1 MGHVSDAPEQF
12 AELKRQVLDRVD
24 LSREVSDEEMLDL
37 IYDSLTFDFSGAC
50 SNIIMNNGGVFEN
63 KILYP
68 PEDKMIERYW
78 ITL

>member
-1 MGHVSDAPEQF
+1 MEKVMITCLEDNEG
-12 AELKRQVLDRVD
+12 
-24 LSREVSDEEMLDL
+24 SRR
-37 IYDSLTFDFSGAC
+37 
-50 SNIIMNNGGVFEN
+50 IIMNNGGVFEN